1 MFYTFLAV
9 ELNIQDKL
17 DLLGNP
23 YKVED
28 LGLLLSRFVGL
39 LLIAAGVAAFFYLL
53 LGGIQW
59 ITSGGDK
66 AGIEAAREKIT
77 AALIGLAIVATA
89 WAVFL
94 IIQWFFGL
102 EILGSGGGSGSSTV
116 YCSIKE
122 PENPGDK
129 GQACDNSNRCNIDGG
144 CDLACCV
151 ADSECKGPN
160 RDDFCSYPN
169 GHCWSGKSC
178 WPTKLP

>member
-9 ELNIQDKL
+9 ELNIKDKL
-17 DLLGNP
+17 DLLGSP

-39 LLIAAGVAAFFYLL
+39 LLIAAGIAAFFYLL

-77 AALIGLAIVATA
+77 AALIGLAIVVTA
-89 WAVFL
+89 WAIFL
-94 IIQWFFGL
+94 IIQRFFGL
-102 EILGSGGGSGSSTV
+102 NILGSGGGSGSGTV

-129 GQACDNSNRCNIDGG
+129 GQVCDNSNRCNIDGG
-144 CDLACCV
+144 CDLACCA